1 MKFTK
6 IITLGGL
13 GLFGLLQ
20 GAIAQ
25 TARPF
30 TIDGKVPS
38 TTKTIKL
45 MYYDFDTDEMVEDST
60 AVRNGAFALKGNITG
75 ASYAGLYFLGDSA
88 GTNGA
93 DEFWFYLNPGR
104 NTIDATQGK
113 KAMLV
118 AGDAPAQKYIDFKKD
133 IEEKKSVLKTPEY
146 EAEVKKIEELREQL
160 VALEEGLKEQYGTNE
175 SIYEDAEY
183 EFIQN
188 NPDNTLS
195 LQFLKGYLD
204 KERPDYAK
212 WKALY
217 EALSADIRNTPKGL
231 EIAKLIE
238 SEAVKEGGIAPDFT
252 QEDVDGKPFQF
263 SSIKG
268 KYVLIDFWASWCV
281 PCRKENPN
289 VVKAYQKYK
298 DKNFEIVGISLDT
311 QRESWIKAIAD
322 DKLEWINVSDLK
334 GWKNEVSM
342 DYGIKAVPSNFLVDP
357 EGKIIGVNLRGED
370 LEKKLAEILE

>member
-1 MKFTK
+1 M
-6 IITLGGL
+6 
-13 GLFGLLQ
+13 
-20 GAIAQ
+20 
-25 TARPF
+25 
-30 TIDGKVPS
+30 
-38 TTKTIKL
+38 
-45 MYYDFDTDEMVEDST
+45 
-60 AVRNGAFALKGNITG
+60 
-75 ASYAGLYFLGDSA
+75 
-88 GTNGA
+88 
-93 DEFWFYLNPGR
+93 
-104 NTIDATQGK
+104 
-113 KAMLV
+113 
-118 AGDAPAQKYIDFKKD
+118 
-133 IEEKKSVLKTPEY
+133 
-146 EAEVKKIEELREQL
+146 
-160 VALEEGLKEQYGTNE
+160 
-175 SIYEDAEY
+175 
-183 EFIQN
+183 
-188 NPDNTLS
+188 
-195 LQFLKGYLD
+195 D

-298 DKNFEIVGISLDT
+298 EKNFEIVGISLDT